1 MAGIASTFAQAGACH
16 DPMSTTDISIF
27 LTKCYET
34 LPAGQANRTSDLLDR
49 DKKSLPGS
57 IPIDS
62 TPWVSNAPQEA
73 TLERFAA
80 CFEGLEDPRSGNAAL
95 HDFPLNTLASMPS
108 GLSGALT
115 R

>member
-49 DKKSLPGS
+49 DKKK
-57 IPIDS
+57 
-62 TPWVSNAPQEA
+62 
-73 TLERFAA
+73 
-80 CFEGLEDPRSGNAAL
+80 
-95 HDFPLNTLASMPS
+95 ASS
-108 GLSGALT
+108 LSGVGRNVLLLLVYIT
-115 R
+115 LPIW